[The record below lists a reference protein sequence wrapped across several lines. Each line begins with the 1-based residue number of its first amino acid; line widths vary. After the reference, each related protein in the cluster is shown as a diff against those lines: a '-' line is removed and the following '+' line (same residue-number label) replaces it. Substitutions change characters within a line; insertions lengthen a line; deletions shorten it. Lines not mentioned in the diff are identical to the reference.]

1 MVKRKVVLILF
12 LLWMLAVFLFS
23 SQNGVSSSKTSGVIV
38 NKVVEI
44 ITTIKDVP
52 EDEIK
57 SLTSTVSFYVR
68 KAAHFSIYAVGGILM
83 FILLKLYNFSNT
95 RAFLCAVGICFCYA
109 VSDETHQTLV
119 SGRSGQFRDVCI
131 DTAGA
136 TTGVIF
142 TIIIGGIIN
151 KIKNFKNNRKNLKK
165 SIAINPN

>member
-1 MVKRKVVLILF
+1 MKRKVVLILF

-83 FILLKLYNFSNT
+83 FILLKLY
-95 RAFLCAVGICFCYA
+95 
-109 VSDETHQTLV
+109 
-119 SGRSGQFRDVCI
+119 
-131 DTAGA
+131 
-136 TTGVIF
+136 
-142 TIIIGGIIN
+142 
-151 KIKNFKNNRKNLKK
+151 KI
-165 SIAINPN
+165 